1 MSKSKAKGAICIVAS
16 AFGFA
21 LMALF
26 VGMCDRYG
34 APVSSF
40 QKSFFRNLPA
50 VFIAA
55 AICWKTVTGEQRTW
69 NVVKDLSVRQW
80 TILLLRSVIGAAGIF
95 CNFYALSHIAIGEG
109 MTLNKMA
116 PIWTVVMSWLFLK
129 EKVDFRRGLFL
140 LLAFVGAVLII
151 KPGFHGGGSFA
162 YAMAALGGL
171 CAGTAYVCVHILGRE
186 NVHSAFIVFF
196 FSLFSCIAAVPFMIV
211 DFSPMTLAQ
220 LLIMAGAGI
229 GGAIGQFGVTMAYRY
244 AEPRDIAVYDYSNVV
259 FTALLGYFVLSQQID
274 FISLA
279 GMAIVGL
286 AAHGSRK

>member
-1 MSKSKAKGAICIVAS
+1 MSKAKGAICIVAS

-34 APVSSF
+34 ASVSSF

-55 AICWKTVTGEQRTW
+55 AICRKPQSMPPLALTR
-69 NVVKDLSVRQW
+69 RQW
-80 TILLLRSVIGAAGIF
+80 TMLVLRSAVGAAGIF

-116 PIWTVVMSWLFLK
+116 PIWTVIMSWLFLK
-129 EKVDFRRGLFL
+129 EKIDFRRGLFL

-151 KPGFHGGGSFA
+151 KPGFQGGGSFA

-171 CAGTAYVCVHILGRE
+171 CAGTAYVFVHALGRE
-186 NVHSAFIVFF
+186 NVPSAFIVFF
-196 FSLFSCIAAVPFMIV
+196 FSLFSCLAAVPFMIA
-211 DFSPMTLAQ
+211 DWTPMTPVQ
-220 LLIMAGAGI
+220 LMIMAGAGI

-244 AEPRDIAVYDYSNVV
+244 AEPRDIAVYDYSNVI
-259 FTALLGYFVLSQQID
+259 FAAILGFFFLSQQID
-274 FISLA
+274 FISIA
-279 GMAIVGL
+279 GMAIIGF
-286 AAHGSRK
+286 AAHGSRRNRKID